1 MDDADSG
8 EKYDLN
14 HQNLLDRVSPRG
26 TMEAKRPA
34 RPKAPPRREVP
45 PASILPA
52 ERAPP
57 ASGDQAERAFAALG
71 SRVRLR
77 ILESLAVRAMT
88 LPELARELD
97 LNRTT
102 LRYHLGLLQ
111 EQGWVQEVA
120 PGKAV
125 GSGRPAVRFRASPRG
140 WVGFPERHFELLG
153 EIALHALLE
162 STGPDRSADIL
173 RAKGSGLGTQLV
185 QDAAARAALREWTP
199 DAFERLILHGIFR
212 DFGVVGA
219 VTERT
224 PADLTYR
231 VYTCPFLEL
240 AEKMP
245 GLVCDAVDAGFHEG
259 IDRSMGDVATTKTAC
274 MGHGD
279 SFCEYRLRWRRGGE
293 RAAREPEEPEET
305 DATTNR

>member
-1 MDDADSG
+1 
-8 EKYDLN
+8 
-14 HQNLLDRVSPRG
+14 
-26 TMEAKRPA
+26 MEAKRTA
-34 RPKAPPRREVP
+34 RSRAPPRRDTRPTLIPSSPPSVP
-45 PASILPA
+45 
-52 ERAPP
+52 APP
-57 ASGDQAERAFAALG
+57 DQAQRAFAALG
-71 SRVRLR
+71 SRVRLQ
-77 ILESLAVRAMT
+77 ILEALAARAMT

-111 EQGWVQEVA
+111 EQGWVQETA

-125 GSGRPAVRFRASPRG
+125 GSGRPAVRFRASPHA

-162 STGPDRSADIL
+162 SSGLDRSAEIL
-173 RAKGSGLGTQLV
+173 RAKGSGIGEEMV
-185 QDAAARAALREWTP
+185 QGVAARADLKEWSP
-199 DAFERLILHGIFR
+199 DSFERLVLHGLFR

-219 VTERT
+219 VVERT
-224 PADLTYR
+224 PAQLTYR

-245 GLVCDAVDAGFHEG
+245 GLVCDAVDAGFHDG
-259 IDRSMGDVATTKTAC
+259 VDRSMGGVATTKTAC

-279 SFCEYRLRWRRGGE
+279 PFCEYRLRWTRGRE
-293 RAAREPEEPEET
+293 RVPPKPAEPEEK
-305 DATTNR
+305 DAAASR